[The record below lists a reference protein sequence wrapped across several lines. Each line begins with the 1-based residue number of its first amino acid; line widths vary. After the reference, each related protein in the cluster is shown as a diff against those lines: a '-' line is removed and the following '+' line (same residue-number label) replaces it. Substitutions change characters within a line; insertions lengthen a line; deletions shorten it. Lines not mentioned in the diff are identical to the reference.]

1 MIQNTGVKKEK
12 KIPIKGLMWF
22 RNIRIKILTKST
34 IVAPISQHTVL
45 LLKCNIGEARK
56 EYFLLRKK

>member
-22 RNIRIKILTKST
+22 RNRRINIFTKST
-34 IVAPISQHTVL
+34 IVALKSQNTVL
-45 LLKCNIGEARK
+45 LLKCNMGEALK